1 MSSNGFEI
9 ILIIVLILTNG
20 VFAMSEIAM
29 VSARK
34 ARLQQRADEGDMGAK
49 AALELA
55 EAPNRFLSTIQI
67 GISLIGVLIGALGG
81 ATLAGHL
88 SAVLRQVAFLAPYAD
103 AVALILVVLV
113 VTYFSLVLG
122 ELIPKRIGLNNPER
136 VAAAVGRPMK
146 TLARLAAP
154 VVHILSLSTELGLRL
169 LGARPST
176 DPPITQ
182 EEIKVLMAQ
191 GTQVGVFE
199 EAEQDMVESV
209 FRLGERRVDAIMT
222 PRTEVMWL
230 NQDDPVPDILQT
242 VLESHY
248 SIFPVAQGNLDNVTG
263 ILVARELLAC
273 QLTNEPLELKTIL
286 KPPLF
291 VPESTPALKALE
303 LLRTSRNHIALV
315 IDEYGGFQGIV
326 TLYDILEAIVG
337 DMPSAGEPVEPQ
349 AVQREDGSW
358 LFDGMLQ
365 IDEFKEILGL
375 DNLPDEDRAG
385 YQTLGGFVMTQIGNI
400 PTAGQHF
407 EWEGWRFEVVD
418 MDGRRVDKVLVYNL
432 PVK

>member
-1 MSSNGFEI
+1 MSSTGYAI
-9 ILIIVLILTNG
+9 ILIIVLILANG
-20 VFAMSEIAM
+20 LFAMSEIAM
-29 VSARK
+29 FSARK

-49 AALELA
+49 AAYELA
-55 EAPNRFLSTIQI
+55 KTPNRFLSTIQM
-67 GISLIGVLIGALGG
+67 GMSLISILVGTLSG
-81 ATLAGHL
+81 ATMAGHL
-88 SAVLRQVAFLAPYAD
+88 AAVLRQVAFLAPYAN
-103 AVALILVVLV
+103 ALALILVVLV

-122 ELIPKRIGLNNPER
+122 ELIPKRLGLNNPER

-154 VVHILSLSTELGLRL
+154 VVHVLSLSTELGLRL
-169 LGARPST
+169 LGAHPST

-222 PRTEVMWL
+222 PRTEVVWL

-248 SIFPVAQGNLDNVTG
+248 SIFPVAEGNLDNVTG

-273 QLTNEPLELKTIL
+273 QLTNEPLDLKTIL

-291 VPESTPALKALE
+291 VPDSSPALKTLE

-337 DMPSAGEPVEPQ
+337 DVPSAGEPVEPQ

-358 LFDGMLQ
+358 LFDGMLP
-365 IDEFKEILGL
+365 IDELKEILGMN
-375 DNLPDEDRAG
+375 DLPDEDRSG
-385 YQTLGGFVMTQIGNI
+385 YQTLGGFVMTQMGNI

-407 EWEGWRFEVVD
+407 EWEGWRFEVMD

>member
-1 MSSNGFEI
+1 
-9 ILIIVLILTNG
+9 
-20 VFAMSEIAM
+20 
-29 VSARK
+29 
-34 ARLQQRADEGDMGAK
+34 MGAK

-55 EAPNRFLSTIQI
+55 GAPNRLLSTIQI
-67 GISLIGVLIGALGG
+67 GMSLISVLVGVLGG

-88 SAVLRQVAFLAPYAD
+88 SAVFHKVAFLAPYAD
-103 AVALILVVLV
+103 TLALILVVLV
-113 VTYFSLVLG
+113 VTFFSLVLG
-122 ELIPKRIGLNNPER
+122 ELIPKRLGLNNPER
-136 VAAAVGRPMK
+136 VAALVGRPMK

-154 VVHILSLSTELGLRL
+154 VVHILSLTTELGLRL

-199 EAEQDMVESV
+199 EAEQDMIESV

-222 PRTEVMWL
+222 PRTEVVWL
-230 NQDDPVPDILQT
+230 NQDDPLPDILQA

-273 QLTNEPLELKTIL
+273 QLTHKPLELKTIL

-337 DMPSAGEPVEPQ
+337 DVPSAGEPVEPQ

-375 DNLPDEDRAG
+375 DDLPDEDRAG
-385 YQTLGGFVMTQIGNI
+385 YQTLGGFVMAQLGNI
-400 PTAGQHF
+400 PNAGQHF
-407 EWEGWRFEVVD
+407 DWDGWRCEVVD